1 MVGHKVGTVLVRNMM
16 HSMPGIR
23 RVDCYDLHS
32 GGYDWGCWP
41 RVLAA
46 ANASNA
52 PLIIVDPLYDWT
64 MEGMYEALGDRMQIV
79 VATRDPAERALSEY
93 YYDLKAIHPHEGVVS
108 YRKPI
113 TIDDGASF
121 WLPNR
126 TQQESLR
133 LLPPVTAVL
142 MAARMGSSDNERL
155 TSIARRILSGPPYST
170 IAILADL
177 VEGSLSDFDATW
189 RSVCPLRLQP
199 IPYVPVPTAYVPV
212 RCAYKPAPFA
222 YVVVLSAASP
232 RLRGCLL
239 PAMTLTCSRIAL
251 RRVPER
257 PRCVTSTV
265 TSLSHLAVTST
276 VTSLSH
282 LYCNLTVS
290 PHGGRLA
297 HVFGCCGEARF
308 FGHRAYQPWTLPAYK
323 PWILRQVFRFL
334 LLPESADHTE
344 ADLEACLRIAQHQNL
359 AGMNHSATHQTNTA
373 AVHIEREQLKK
384 ALLGREDLGSY

>member
-23 RVDCYDLHS
+23 RVDCYDLHT
-32 GGYDWGCWP
+32 GGYDWNCWP

-46 ANASNA
+46 ANASDA

-64 MEGMYEALGDRMQIV
+64 MEGMYEALGDRIRIV

-93 YYDLKAIHPHEGVVS
+93 YYDLKATHPHEGVVS

-133 LLPPVTAVL
+133 LLPPLTAVL
-142 MAARMGSSDNERL
+142 MAARMGSSDNERIA
-155 TSIARRILSGPPYST
+155 SIARRILSGPPYST
-170 IAILADL
+170 VATLADL
-177 VEGSLSDFDATW
+177 VEGSLSHFDATW
-189 RSVCPLRLQP
+189 RS
-199 IPYVPVPTAYVPV
+199 
-212 RCAYKPAPFA
+212 
-222 YVVVLSAASP
+222 
-232 RLRGCLL
+232 
-239 PAMTLTCSRIAL
+239 
-251 RRVPER
+251 
-257 PRCVTSTV
+257 
-265 TSLSHLAVTST
+265 
-276 VTSLSH
+276 
-282 LYCNLTVS
+282 
-290 PHGGRLA
+290 
-297 HVFGCCGEARF
+297 
-308 FGHRAYQPWTLPAYK
+308 
-323 PWILRQVFRFL
+323 VFRFL

-384 ALLGREDLGSY
+384 ALLGSAFFEAIAGEARRTMGYT